1 MPKYRKQDTRM
12 KSNNGSFKKYFL
24 GNRGISTV
32 DIIIIIVASI
42 VIIVSGI
49 FLFTNFKTLKQV
61 NEDIAEMK
69 QIIEDKQDTLDRLI
83 ELGQSE
89 DALKADYEKN
99 KLYVPDSKDE
109 VGIISDVTDIVVS
122 EGGIFRTITYSEE
135 IIKEDG
141 VTDVPFKVRLDS
153 SYEQLNKIVNKF
165 NRTDRLY
172 IIDSITI
179 IETSTDGSVLNTEIV
194 MHTYY
199 KIQ

>member
-12 KSNNGSFKKYFL
+12 KSNNGSFKKYVL
-24 GNRGISTV
+24 GNHGISTV
-32 DIIIIIVASI
+32 DIIIIVVASI
-42 VIIVSGI
+42 VIIISGI

-122 EGGIFRTITYSEE
+122 EGGTFRTITYSTE
-135 IIKEDG
+135 IVKEDG
-141 VTDVPFKVRLDS
+141 VTDVPFKIRLDS
-153 SYEQLNKIVNKF
+153 SYEQLNKIVDKF

-172 IIDSITI
+172 VIDSITI
-179 IETSTDGSVLNTEIV
+179 VETSTDGSVLNTEIV
-194 MHTYY
+194 MHAYY